1 MRKVIVSGADGQLGK
16 CILRRFAGDKV
27 FDWIGLNKQELNI
40 LNLGQI
46 TDLLDS
52 LKPEFVVNTAAY
64 TAVDRAES
72 DAITARAVN
81 VEGVKLLAEA
91 CRDRGV
97 KLIHISTDYVFSG
110 EDGGT
115 ENSPYTPSSPT
126 SPASVYGTTKLD
138 GENELQN
145 AFKSSGVKNWI
156 IRTGWLYDNEGKN
169 FLNTMRRLGSKSEA
183 SLNVVADQ
191 LGTPTW
197 TGSLAVAIRQL
208 MLSDLECGLYHYSD
222 LGVTSWHGFAEEIFK
237 VSGLQPDVTS
247 ITTAEYPTV
256 AVRPKNSHLG
266 GGELAELLDL
276 DRIHWKDALRLCFEE
291 ERLWEDVQNKAEIW
305 SQAPYNESIR
315 NQVRELID
323 SGSRHELIEAFH
335 KDMEFGTGGMR
346 GVCGP
351 GTNRINVETI
361 ATATQGLANYLK
373 KSSSDLPSPLKVAIA
388 YDCRLHSVELSRV
401 VAEVLSGNGIEAL
414 LYPELRPTPQLSFT
428 VSHLGCAAGVVV
440 TASHNPPEYNGFKVY
455 YKDGGQITSPHD
467 QAIIDEVRKVGSPDD
482 VQRDRSGAGITMLG
496 PELDEAYRKKV
507 LELRSSDSLIEH
519 GSDVCLVYTGL
530 HGTGAVSVPD
540 ALKEFGF
547 KNLHEVKS
555 QSVVDGNFST
565 VLSPNPEEPEALN
578 LAIQLAEQLG
588 ADLVMGTDPDSD
600 RVGLAVPGKDGKMVL
615 LNGNETGAL
624 LFDYVLSNGNYS
636 ANDFI
641 CSTVVTSPL
650 LEEIGKGYGVGHRET
665 LTGFK
670 FIAAAIADDDRNF
683 VVGGEESYGYLVG
696 DTARD
701 KDGVSACCVL
711 SELTHELKQQGLT
724 MLDKLEDIHR
734 RFNIYQEGLVSV
746 VKKGR
751 NGAEEINALM
761 TQYRENAPQEILG
774 EKVVEIRD
782 FFNGTQPDFPKS
794 NVIQF
799 ITESGSR
806 VTVRPSGT
814 EPKIKYYTSVNTS
827 INPGDNYDEV
837 RAAQKEKVVKL
848 LSSFSLFSN

>member
-16 CILRRFAGDKV
+16 CILRRFAGDEV
-27 FDWIGLNKQELNI
+27 FDWVGLNKQKLNI
-40 LNLGQI
+40 LNRGQI
-46 TDLLDS
+46 NELLDS
-52 LKPEFVVNTAAY
+52 IKPEFVVNTAAY
-64 TAVDRAES
+64 TAVDKAES
-72 DAITARAVN
+72 DEFAAIAVN

-115 ENSPYTPSSPT
+115 EDNPYTPFSPT
-126 SPASVYGTTKLD
+126 SPTSVYGNTKLN
-138 GENELQN
+138 GEKHLQI
-145 AFKSSGVKNWI
+145 AFDSSGIKNWI
-156 IRTGWLYDNEGKN
+156 IRTGWLYDNEGSN
-169 FLNTMRRLGSKSEA
+169 FLNTMRRLGSKLES
-183 SLNVVADQ
+183 SLKVVVDQ
-191 LGTPTW
+191 VGTPTW

-208 MLSDLECGLYHYSD
+208 MLSDLDSGVYHYSD
-222 LGVTSWHGFAEEIFK
+222 MGVVSWHGFAEEIFK
-237 VSGLQPDVTS
+237 VCGLNPKLTS
-247 ITTAEYPTV
+247 ITTSEYPTD
-256 AVRPKNSHLG
+256 AVRPQNSHLG
-266 GGELAELLDL
+266 GSEFAELLGL
-276 DRIHWKDALRLCFEE
+276 DRIHWKEALRLCIEE
-291 ERLWEDVQNKAEIW
+291 ERLWDEVQNKAELW
-305 SQAPYNESIR
+305 SQAPYDENIR
-315 NQVRELID
+315 AQVRELID

-361 ATATQGLANYLK
+361 AAATQGLANYLK
-373 KSSSDLPSPLKVAIA
+373 KSATDLPSPLKVAIA

-401 VAEVLSGNGIEAL
+401 VAEVLAANGIEAL
-414 LYPELRPTPQLSFT
+414 LYHELRPTPQLSFT
-428 VSHLGCAAGVVV
+428 VSHLGCAAGVVI

-455 YKDGGQITSPHD
+455 YKDGGQITAPHD
-467 QAIIDEVRKVGSPDD
+467 QAIIDEFRKVGSPDD
-482 VQRDRSGAGITMLG
+482 VQRDKNGAGITILG

-507 LELRSSDSLIEH
+507 LELRSSESLIEQ

-530 HGTGAVSVPD
+530 HGTGAVSVPE

-547 KNLHEVKS
+547 KNLHVVKS

-636 ANDFI
+636 ASDFI

-711 SELTHELKQQGLT
+711 SELAHELKLQNLT

-734 RFNIYQEGLVSV
+734 RFNLFQEGLVSV
-746 VKKGR
+746 VKTGR
-751 NGAEEINALM
+751 NGAEEIKALM
-761 TQYRENAPQEILG
+761 AKYRENVPKYILG

-782 FFNGTQPDFPKS
+782 FSNGTQPDFPKS
-794 NVIQF
+794 DVIQF
-799 ITESGSR
+799 ITEHGSR

-814 EPKIKYYTSVNTS
+814 EPKIKYYASVNTS
-827 INPGDNYDEV
+827 LNPGDNYDEV
-837 RAAQKEKVVKL
+837 RTAQKEKVEKL
-848 LSSFSLFSN
+848 LSSFSILS